1 MPEGPE
7 VRREADSIARVLVGE
22 PIADVWFAFEHL
34 RRWSGFLRGVPLL
47 GVDSRGKAM
56 LIRFANGVNIYSHN
70 QLYGR
75 WFVKPRGQLPKT
87 NRQLR
92 LAVHTEK
99 HSALLYSASDIEV
112 LSDEE
117 LESHSFLARL
127 GPDVLSKDV
136 GPSEIQ
142 SRLQD
147 SRFRRR
153 SLGGLLLDQTFVS
166 GLGNYLRSEILFVA
180 RLRPEARPIDLGEVS
195 REELATAIS
204 EITLRSYRHR
214 GVTNDLDDVRRLR
227 SEGVARRDYRHYVFA
242 RSGKQCR
249 LCGEIVEKLE
259 SAGRRLYLCPACQP
273 ASDGRAA

>member
-7 VRREADSIARVLVGE
+7 VRREADSIAKVLVGG
-22 PIADVWFAFEHL
+22 PISDVWFAFEHL

-47 GVDSRGKAM
+47 GVHSRGKAM

-112 LSDEE
+112 LNDDE

-127 GPDVLSKDV
+127 GPDVLSKEV
-136 GPSEIQ
+136 GAPEIEA
-142 SRLQD
+142 RLKD
-147 SRFRRR
+147 PRFHRR
-153 SLGGLLLDQTFVS
+153 SLGGLLLDQGFVS

-180 RLRPEARPIDLGEVS
+180 RLRPDARPVDLSEAS
-195 REELATAIS
+195 RAELAAVIS
-204 EITLRSYRHR
+204 EITLRAYRHR

-227 SEGVARRDYRHYVFA
+227 SEGVARRDYRHYVFS

-249 LCGEIVEKLE
+249 LCGETVVKSE
-259 SAGRRLYLCPACQP
+259 SAGRRLYTCPACQ
-273 ASDGRAA
+273 SVTGSKSS